1 MRKRQLAGCWL
12 LLRLYGAG
20 GRPILRIIQDF
31 LLALCMPQL
40 AVILTDGVAVLS
52 GKSADPVSDERV
64 KSLYLG
70 GKS

>member
-1 MRKRQLAGCWL
+1 
-12 LLRLYGAG
+12 
-20 GRPILRIIQDF
+20 
-31 LLALCMPQL
+31 MPQL